1 MNKEILETQW
11 PQIREILT
19 DKFSN
24 LTEEDIRQING
35 RYDQLVAK
43 LQQKYGYSKAEAED
57 RIRSWNFDKFA
68 TPAARKDPIR
78 GDTLRDNSS
87 MRKEEANR
95 MYDRK
100 DRDDSSLFKWILG
113 LGIPLLLLGGYFL
126 STAPETTRA
135 PSTVQE
141 RTVTESAADSRISDG
156 LRTAMFSQPS
166 LRNEMQNVQI
176 STQNGVVTLSGTVP
190 SREAADRAVAATQN
204 YDGVRQVI
212 DHLQIR

>member
-11 PQIREILT
+11 TQIREILM

-68 TPAARKDPIR
+68 TNGRRDPIR
-78 GDTLRDNSS
+78 GDTIRDASS
-87 MRKEEANR
+87 YRKEEANR
-95 MYDRK
+95 AYDRK

-113 LGIPLLLLGGYFL
+113 LGIPLILLGGYFL

-135 PSTVQE
+135 PSAVQE
-141 RTVTESAADSRISDG
+141 RTMAETPADSFISDG
-156 LRTAMFSQPS
+156 LRTALFSQPS
-166 LRNEMQNVQI
+166 LRNSLQNMQI
-176 STQNGVVTLSGTVP
+176 STSNGVVTLSGTVP
-190 SREAADRAVAATQN
+190 SREARDYAITTAQN

>member
-11 PQIREILT
+11 AQIREILM

-68 TPAARKDPIR
+68 MNARREPA
-78 GDTLRDNSS
+78 RDASAS
-87 MRKEEANR
+87 AYRREDANR
-95 MYDRK
+95 AYDRR

-113 LGIPLLLLGGYFL
+113 LGIPLILLGGYFL
-126 STAPETTRA
+126 STAPEATRSTATTHDRIVA
-135 PSTVQE
+135 ETP
-141 RTVTESAADSRISDG
+141 ADTFISDG
-156 LRTAMFSQPS
+156 LRTALLSQPA
-166 LRNEMQNVQI
+166 LRNALQNVQI
-176 STQNGVVTLSGTVP
+176 STSNGVVTLSGTVP
-190 SREAADRAVAATQN
+190 SREARDFVVATTQN